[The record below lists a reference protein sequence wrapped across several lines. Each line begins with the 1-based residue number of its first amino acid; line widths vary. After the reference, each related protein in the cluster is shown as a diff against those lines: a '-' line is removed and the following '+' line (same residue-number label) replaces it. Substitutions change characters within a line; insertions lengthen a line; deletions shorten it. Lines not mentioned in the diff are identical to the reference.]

1 MELQEFRINE
11 ISIRITKKELEKW
24 KSFYFDCS
32 RKEKEEYKKAF
43 FLGKADAFIEL
54 LKPFENLKVKK

>member
-1 MELQEFRINE
+1 MKLQGCKINE
-11 ISIRITKKELEKW
+11 SSIRITKKELEKW
-24 KSFYFDCS
+24 KAFYFDCS

-54 LKPFENLKVKK
+54 LKHFEDLKVKK